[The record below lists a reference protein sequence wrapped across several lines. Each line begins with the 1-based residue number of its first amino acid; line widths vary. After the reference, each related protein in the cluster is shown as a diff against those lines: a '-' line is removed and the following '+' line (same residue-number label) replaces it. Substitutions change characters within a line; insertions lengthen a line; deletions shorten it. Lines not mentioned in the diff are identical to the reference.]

1 MTQKYIY
8 HHLGLGDHIICNGM
22 IRHFCKVYDNV
33 VLFCYS
39 HNCNNV
45 EYMYRDLNNLEV
57 FKFDTE
63 SEINQFI
70 FNNKLEASVLRVG
83 FEKLSQYLN
92 EMTFDRAFYK
102 IVELDFSIRFDKFYF
117 KRNSKQEEIVYS
129 TLNPTD
135 EKYIFVHDDPSR
147 GYEIK
152 IDSQYKIIKND
163 LRFGVFDYIKILEN
177 AEEVHYMQS
186 SFADLINSYK
196 LDKPKLFLHTKVR
209 NYNSSIH
216 SVGLNQIVEI

>member
-45 EYMYRDLNNLEV
+45 EYMYRDLNNLGV

-102 IVELDFSIRFDKFYF
+102 IAGLDFSIRFDEFDF
-117 KRNSKQEEIVYS
+117 KRNLKQEEIVYS

-135 EKYIFVHDDPSR
+135 ENIFL
-147 GYEIK
+147 YMM
-152 IDSQYKIIKND
+152 
-163 LRFGVFDYIKILEN
+163 ILL
-177 AEEVHYMQS
+177 EVM
-186 SFADLINSYK
+186 K
-196 LDKPKLFLHTKVR
+196 
-209 NYNSSIH
+209 
-216 SVGLNQIVEI
+216 